1 MAATDFSNKCKILGE
16 LWMDYRSEDE
26 FEDFIEY
33 NDLGLP
39 LAFFIKENIVKPTPQ
54 AELYINETFDLFI
67 MALEADPNENYESL
81 EDLLVRYGK

>member
-1 MAATDFSNKCKILGE
+1 MATDFSNKCKILGE

-26 FEDFIEY
+26 FEDFIQY

-39 LAFFIKENIVKPTPQ
+39 LAFFIKENIVKSTPT
-54 AELYINETFDLFI
+54 AEIYINETFDLFI